1 MGRRAGRFACL
12 TTERG
17 RASPLAQQICFG
29 KAAVT
34 DGRAKPQT
42 KREVPSV
49 LRGRS
54 RRPLRLEAF
63 FCCPKPR
70 RSQDAATEQSATKTT
85 KKGSERKS
93 SLPHLARAL
102 PRHLPRS
109 NLHYWLS
116 GLNTRM
122 PASVFEQ
129 APAGSTRTTASS
141 SAQNARMPVWFTVL
155 GFARIVYPTFRPL
168 TTVPAPVTN

>member
-85 KKGSERKS
+85 KKGSERK
-93 SLPHLARAL
+93 ARCPIWL
-102 PRHLPRS
+102 VPSPGTSPRS

-122 PASVFEQ
+122 PASVLEQ

-155 GFARIVYPTFRPL
+155 GFARMVYPTFRPL